1 MIFLFNSIRYN
12 YVYIYQKHRN
22 MIRKNVYS
30 ILGILSPFIGLF
42 LVNLE
47 FLPSSFDFATWTLM
61 TFFILGICFS
71 VISLYK
77 KERKI
82 LSFIALIINIA
93 PILFLVF
100 IFAPSLKG
108 FGVIGH

>member
-12 YVYIYQKHRN
+12 YVYIYQKHRD

-30 ILGILSPFIGLF
+30 ILGILSPFTGGF

-47 FLPSSFDFATWTLM
+47 FFPNSFIFWTLIA
-61 TFFILGICFS
+61 FFILGICFS
-71 VISLYK
+71 VVSLYK
-77 KERKI
+77 RERKI
-82 LSFIALIINIA
+82 LSFIALIINLA

-100 IFAPSLKG
+100 VFAPSLKG
-108 FGVIGH
+108 FGVVGG